1 MSRVVRASLLA
12 GAATFAA
19 VSGLHLY
26 WAAGDHESSSAV
38 IPSRDGTPLFVPTRA
53 QTIGVA
59 VLTATASAMYAGTA
73 KGRSP
78 RWLFRLGTAGAGG
91 VLLARAIGNGSSV
104 GITKTIN
111 DTDFARRDT
120 ALYTPL
126 CAALGLIGVAGGVR
140 A

>member
-1 MSRVVRASLLA
+1 MKRVHSW
-12 GAATFAA
+12 FAA
-19 VSGLHLY
+19 G
-26 WAAGDHESSSAV
+26 
-38 IPSRDGTPLFVPTRA
+38 PLFSIA
-53 QTIGVA
+53 
-59 VLTATASAMYAGTA
+59 
-73 KGRSP
+73 
-78 RWLFRLGTAGAGG
+78 WLVVGTAGALPPPESEPTLPAKDLAPQSIALSGSGYAVDSPTQVKNFLGQFSIRSDWGEIDAAGG